1 MKKFFVGLLSIFLF
15 LGVAILTA
23 CGAEKPV
30 LTLSQDSV
38 EIELYSGDTDGGY
51 QTITADV
58 SGVSDKSIS
67 VSGNGYEQIIKL
79 VTQSTTEGKTLIT
92 IYGLQEGYA
101 EFVVMT
107 NQGNAFK
114 VVTVEVYSEVSAMQ
128 QKVEETTKKNNYA
141 IRGQSVTLIEN
152 NLLTFEPSQ
161 NSRRTITW
169 ELATGTTNASIN
181 GNILTI
187 LDEFD
192 QESITLQATTE
203 KGVTTIVTLPVLDK
217 IENDISFEW
226 SYSQNSDFE
235 LISED
240 KQYLITPNLPE
251 DDYYE
256 GYISLNYEGDLD
268 ITPVITTKLGVE
280 TNGIIVV
287 RQPNYEGKPLFLVYA
302 NKNVTANNEEY
313 IISFKIGYS
322 EYNYSIETLSICPIH
337 VIVREKVND
346 IRISTDSA
354 MDVEGSE
361 QIVYTD
367 YASSSEKGKEFVVN
381 ILPTTVKDATNKYS
395 ISISRRSAGESI
407 ADGSPVEIWYRD
419 TLNGNI
425 WVQIPLM
432 EDESGNYVTDKN
444 NLPSVKK
451 IYIKASETLKLQ
463 SVDGITLT
471 FTSADNSL
479 VSTYFDLKLIRSV
492 SEDDFVFENADFR
505 VDSSK
510 VGVIQKKTFTL
521 QGQTSIEGLSVI
533 NNSSNVTISQPK
545 KVNDDD
551 NSVTFE
557 ISLTLNNTSQ
567 GITSLDSYQIA
578 HANGLLS
585 ENFSIDIFLPLKSAS
600 VVYNTS
606 NESNSVSDIGYSNKL
621 YSIYGEVLDEN
632 ATESV
637 SKLMLKNGSTTPIL
651 YSYNTSNGQS
661 AVAKL
666 SISYYDFVETETND
680 ITRFKNLINTSAGIS
695 EIINKSKENVN
706 QISSIANFTYNNS
719 NLVTKSVGFTYAVL
733 TFSGKGVEKIDEDGN
748 TSLVRIIF
756 IESYISPEG
765 LVVTPQANKQVT
777 LYANDTV
784 GDRDKNDTT
793 KRITIQFPNSNIT
806 YYDILN
812 FDFVSTTVDSNNNA
826 VMGDQSRTEKTVTWT
841 KGRYAVTEIVTQN
854 NYISFNIEALTT
866 MSDYAFYDTLM
877 VHYILKTDGQDGEK
891 LITDIYTPIKIT
903 IKNAQRVEQIVW
915 SNSDQDGIYFEVG
928 SNQPYYML
936 LQVSPTN
943 SKNNNVTY
951 VVTDENGEYTTD
963 FVSVSN
969 NISMS
974 ALAVNL
980 PSMINEG
987 MNGFVYV
994 LPEDA
999 VYNNQIKYYYIDENT
1014 LQEKEGYLPLT
1025 SIGNIKDTQTKE
1037 SWYEYLINHAYF
1049 KSITTADNVKIV
1061 NFSNILIRA
1070 EVVVADGRSFEH
1082 SYRVYDAN
1090 GFVSMKQDRYYT
1102 VMNSIDL
1109 TDINRNNEEFSS
1121 SFNGGLQ
1128 GYSSEVTIK
1137 FAGKNLSNSLG
1148 ENATI
1153 RNLSF
1158 NGYVDGNGF
1167 IVDFNYGTI
1176 SNVTVDVYERYSSVL
1191 TATTGEY
1198 VGGIVG
1204 QNFSLIEFSKV
1215 LGLTIDASFSDSIV
1229 GGISG
1234 LNSGDI
1240 TNCQVEFYNLE
1251 DNSSSDDDIKY
1262 SVNTFKGSIIG
1273 GIVGEVAN
1281 SSSIT
1286 KSFAYNYNLT
1296 DSTSSV
1302 FIRFGS
1308 TTYVG
1313 AFAGIIAAD
1322 VKQAIIDYSFSVIG
1336 INQPYNL
1343 SQGATNSIT
1352 FTNYY
1357 YSYYQDG
1364 EYISKKS
1371 TDYQSNP
1378 NFVKAGDENFLE
1390 YVNNGDAHLKELYQ
1404 DEEVND
1410 VKSYSIK
1417 TTDITKTN
1425 GFYKSIAVNSNNG
1438 ILFNYKLKSNPTDL
1452 TSTQENDLN
1461 ELNTIT
1467 LSELIGNNSSN
1478 KNIIISSSDS
1488 SIVKVVGTT
1497 INIKKT
1503 GNVVL
1508 TLSSKQNVENFK
1520 TINVKVV
1527 YAISNMVISW
1537 TDITGS
1543 NNIVEDESLSYL
1555 QKTKSRDYV
1564 INFEKTKVILGNTAE
1579 SFDLVSNDSL
1589 YIKMETTSSEE
1600 SAVAVEKI
1608 SNNVFK
1614 VFADNDS
1621 TNTTV
1626 TVKSILFE
1634 NDLDSTDV
1642 VYQDA
1647 LNSVFKRKFYINPTD
1662 GVITFDISDQQ
1673 VSITPSTNATI
1684 KVQIETTAVDDEII
1698 PLISYDENALSC
1710 EKDENMLYHYSL
1722 TQDNQTPILDAVVS
1736 LIDDKIK
1743 SNGVYIYIFEVNLSV
1758 NMEYKSKVSD
1768 DMIFEVSFK
1777 SKSGN
1782 DSKDLN
1788 SSGTFELLVTKQNF
1802 NSIDVNNTKI
1812 TNSIYTSVGNNSFAT
1827 VHIVGDKTSVLAPG
1841 NSSILSIN
1849 VNPYYAYYDY
1859 VELSYSG
1866 STVSYAVDMELVK
1879 PYASGNIVGF
1889 IRATNSNIQEV
1900 GTTLRYTPS
1909 NSEKSEVEDTGVI
1922 YFKIWINPTVNSDSI
1937 IKFTA
1942 KFCKGDGSVISYVNY
1957 FLSVSYLKEPSITVD
1972 GNNTAYVA
1980 KGSTAKVDITV
1991 LMDQSVESPIIIGEE
2006 VKGINISDFVETSRD
2021 EEKGTKTFSATLTV
2035 TVLAS
2040 VDESQNNTFYIQ
2052 AKVSRD
2058 LNGVTETKSTRAT
2071 VILVDFKIDPEKI
2084 EISNSDNGTLDV
2096 WVGVPK
2102 AFDVN
2107 YNLVPQNYNY
2117 DEGDDESVTVVEDL
2131 LQSRQSFTTK
2141 QYYPSEDKA
2150 STSKYLINYIYDT
2163 NKNPVVQTLEDRL
2176 FYVVG
2181 ENTFVNI
2188 NDSSVDSPISFS
2200 FDSESNNMVVT
2211 GKRLNNSINLVL
2223 RTYISAGGLTAVY
2236 DTYFTIT
2243 VKAYSDP
2250 DLPLTISSASDFND
2264 LNPALYDKV
2273 SQNDYILTNDIV
2285 LTGFTPFDT
2294 SMIRSF
2300 DGNGYTIYIKSF
2312 NVEPDEQTTLNL
2324 ALFNNVVSGTTLKNV
2339 RVNLYN
2345 GGQLTIDV
2353 SKYKTIN
2360 IAGLALNNE
2369 GIITNCEIVS
2379 FYSEDYVMNDVLS
2392 IPACEKHNYSE
2403 GINIKFVRG
2412 KNTSEEVYITQN
2424 SDWSSSVA
2432 GFVLTNKGSIT
2443 NSRVGGDSIIIIG
2456 SEKTINNLPTGYTS
2470 AQYQDLGTFNIV
2482 GQGNIAGFVL
2492 NNNGSIASSFVKQVD
2507 ISNKSQ
2513 NTTFYTAGF
2522 VGVNS
2527 QSIITSYIE
2536 GVKSSESELGTEYSA
2551 YAYEGSSLKSD
2562 LGYIAGFVYNN
2573 NGFIKD
2579 AYSNILIANSYDT
2592 NKVYL
2597 ASGFVYI
2604 NSGEIEN
2611 AYSASQIANSKFTQM
2626 NFSGVDEEG
2635 NLRSEEGVYTNCYF
2649 FNKAYESATDT
2660 NDTTTESRFGTGA
2673 ILVTNPSDTS
2683 AFYGFAFADGE
2694 NDGVWRTKLI
2704 SAATYV
2710 SEAVYEIQ
2718 LIETNTISH
2727 SHRYIY
2733 HIDDSNY
2740 DGIVAEDENGKY
2752 ILPYSILQFDDGLE
2766 IDTYLGSSS
2775 NPILIA
2781 DFQDFIEISGK
2792 SSSSYIQNY
2801 YNDEMIWG
2809 NYRLVNDI
2817 DLSQLISSDES
2828 VVLPSTQK
2836 CFAGKLYGNG
2846 FDISGI
2852 SIASESE
2859 GVTFGLF
2866 ASMEGRNGS
2875 IPLVTNLNISI
2886 DQIIANGVVMVG
2898 GLAGYIKDSI
2908 IINVDFNFSDNA
2920 SIEGLNFVGALS
2932 GFAFGNNIV
2941 KNISVVNP
2949 TLLANRYIVGN
2960 LNDYLNLSDLKSLRE
2975 QAKNTLNYSTKISD
2989 NFVSMVKN
2997 YSFAGSVIGFVD
3009 NYNSDSTE
3017 FNINQSDNFSINNI
3031 RVSGIVNIKGQ
3042 VVGGLFGLTGY
3053 QTNIRDIGITIEGS
3067 KSADK
3072 SSNIVSTKYFA
3083 GGVIG
3088 QSFGSVSR
3096 AFAVHNTTI
3105 QNQIEN
3111 NLSNF
3116 YNGNTSVERGVLDLF
3131 VLSDENYNQKAIGGL
3146 IGYVGSG
3153 KLEISYSK
3161 LNVIS
3166 LNAEYA
3172 GGLIGFID
3180 LSQASAYQTNAEY
3193 QHAPAYT
3200 KYFINE
3206 AYASGDVRASVKAGG
3221 LIGAIRGEASR
3232 VALLSVNAL
3241 NYFTAYDYDT
3251 GIYEDI
3257 KQDANLSKNYKFNL
3271 LVGDFIKVSN
3281 STDVVDSG
3289 DSYSSYLTLMQAKE
3303 DMLSGGVQ
3311 ITNKIASIAYYQ
3323 NYIYNGFTVKL
3334 NLIEGKDNLNIDLN
3348 DKKEDY
3354 VYQITSSAYYNSAE
3368 TGRSYT
3374 QEAFLNSGIWSQSN
3388 WTHPTD
3394 QLFPS
3399 IKYQRATNYL
3409 YLDCYNVKE
3418 VFDAMSNGEYTV
3430 VVRGLVS
3437 EGSEE
3442 VQDIDLGQYEEDYKV
3457 QLSPITGF
3465 SGKIIGGQGE
3475 SKDIKIIAYEN
3486 FITSVG
3492 KGFSMENVNIQ
3503 YKLSSSVSSSQDN
3516 NNIELTA
3523 DNGSAGLLIASE
3535 VREINLS
3542 NVNIEICNPVSVT
3555 VSGDNVS
3562 VGLIAPKIISSSI
3575 ANLKIS
3581 YIPSITNDGAI
3592 FNVKLSSSG
3601 ITASIGLIT
3610 GEFIQ
3615 ESSISIMQ
3623 IEGIKIELQKSV
3635 NYISVTNEEG
3645 VQPTYNSYYIG
3656 TYAGLSSISTGAQDL
3671 RMSIR
3676 DLVGSEN
3683 AGNTGIALASVKQQ
3697 NPNEQN
3703 VKNNDE
3709 LSLGIYL
3716 GGYIGLVKGLGVLS
3730 TFQEEA
3736 INVDFNFMIN
3746 NVTADTI
3753 YTGLFIGQKKS
3764 NSYLNINGHAS
3775 IVNGK
3780 LLIDDTSIIQNLYAG
3795 GIVGYNTSGNLNI
3808 SQINTINFEVR
3819 QNANNN
3825 VNNSGWE
3832 SLFKTS
3838 YSNSSD
3844 VIKIINNVNIGIV
3857 LGFSDSPFTFLGANG
3872 GTNLNSGNGNIKVQ
3886 VPSSGEI
3893 NIGSVIGSV
3902 NISSGVSIN
3911 IQNEIIAK
3919 PYIFAEFVEESSSSN
3934 NNNLSNDVNIG
3945 GIIGKIIGETSSSSS
3960 TEETSDPSV
3969 GINGGNSNKQKIR
3982 FDGAI
3987 FSNVS
3992 KLNFGGVVGDAN
4004 SVILKI
4010 SNTSF
4015 GGVLKIWGA
4024 RGASSNSD
4032 AIIAGGTLGHTGD
4045 SLSVKIENNYNY
4057 GDVFVESSGELGK
4070 YAFGGLIGFVSISV
4084 GECANDISKNYSIVT
4099 SFNSRYNTSSNT
4111 AHALFGEGDI
4121 KKSTDNYYN
4130 HEVSL
4135 LTDDSGYDIGYTS
4148 GYSNKNGY
4156 NNAKSSDAIASI
4168 IRNNVLK
4175 EGESISKLDPTY
4187 IHTGN
4192 KDNDNSF
4199 HGIKYYEFNS
4209 TSFTDSLGSFEN
4221 SAIIGQ
4227 RGGDICEIDYTNND
4241 GSKFAFI
4248 EKISGYSFVSGVVVN
4263 VDINIDNGSESKNY
4277 AGLVSE
4283 VGDSSIVYACQVK
4296 GKIEIGSY
4304 IDNNGSISSKV
4315 VNISGL
4321 VGKLISGKI
4330 IDCSTAVDIIYRAGK
4345 GGDIYGVVDLSGN
4358 SNALIENTYAT
4369 GSLSSYISADIY
4381 AFSNGSGA
4389 TIQNCYTITN
4399 INDDDYTQVANE
4411 SNVSIFGTENNL
4423 INSYYNKVAL
4433 NYYEIADDYNK
4444 NLYKLKKDFSNSENW
4459 VVDED
4464 FNYGYPILKY
4474 NYLKLSSYA
4483 KQENEKKQ
4491 GENGYDACIL
4501 TYDYTR
4507 LPNNYT
4513 SSDYVSQS
4521 NESNNQVECYYMIP
4535 NATILQNISEGLDKN
4550 FVLIYDIDGN
4560 VNIKGEFSGKFD
4572 GQDKTISGLTNSLFE
4587 KITGEVRN
4595 LRLTDVNI
4603 TNGNGALSKAL
4614 DGATI
4619 SNMTLSGS
4627 IKGSSGDSNGS
4638 LANESINSSINTI
4651 TSMVELNIT
4660 IASNNKQYVGG
4671 LFGKFNGGS
4680 IDYCSNYGNINVFSR
4695 NDSKVGGIIG
4705 HIDSSKNSTQINYS
4719 FNSASIMLNY
4729 DISEKGGIIANF
4741 YAGGIVGYNKGT
4753 QILKIT
4759 GSYNS
4764 GMIKSG
4770 NKSNTQKSY
4779 AAGIIAYSE
4788 GQTNI
4793 NGCYNEGTIEALG
4806 ANPTYK
4812 FTWEGQNKATE
4823 GNDPYKSFEGSLVLR
4838 QTNDRNVFAYAI
4850 GFFAASSSTIDE
4862 NTKVLLTSN
4871 STDASNIDIT
4881 TIVNN
4886 GALKNNGD
4894 KIESWS
4900 WSDLKSKLTD
4910 NVTKSERPELG
4921 KDNDGEWYSYKE
4933 GAKFHWVFWRFELN
4947 INIYLKEPDLGV
4959 ELGVQSYIDAD
4970 NITITSYD
4978 TLGLPRSFILET
4990 TSRIV
4995 WNFSGGEKQT
5005 QTAFGK
5011 WKNISNNGEIY
5022 IKENVTK
5029 IEDLYYNSYY
5039 NKNLFFCSINE
5050 KKEVKDERRDSCLV
5064 ITEQKSYKESCVSQV
5079 NSSSDKIQTV
5089 KIDNKKYYF
5098 VKDNNQN
5105 SIFTAGLYIATG
5117 EFGVADIPY
5126 TNNISDYKLSLNN
5139 TTSITNSTIV
5149 INNVES
5155 YNNGTGVKV
5164 TYTIT
5169 SMDQIPD
5176 ELNLKLELN
5185 YSESLTFNL
5194 SKMNYIYYDD
5204 NSIGIYMPT
5213 FDVSNK
5219 LLNNWKIKTDN
5230 KTLSVIKLSSENYN
5244 NEEPPKAMNSKE
5256 YIYLAYD
5263 SVNPNVLIYYPNIE
5277 LTDGSKTYKVNQYKY
5292 PYGMNS
5298 IFEYDNDGK
5307 LINECASNII
5317 GSLFS
5322 GQTYYV
5328 RYQDYSKEV
5337 SSKITFTNS
5346 GSATK
5351 TIEGDSQS
5359 IEVEI
5364 EYGKEL
5370 GNISNITDYATK
5382 TSYDSSFN
5390 IKISNDIIK
5399 SENTSKYSIIYNE
5412 KELAKYEFSGNIG
5425 TNVGNWSL
5433 GTDYDNSIIVD
5444 DVTYHFN
5451 LEISDNNLL
5460 LKFSNLNISSGDLE
5474 NLISKIQ
5481 EHIKTNFTV
5490 EAENISQNTITDF
5503 VSIVVSDKI
5512 TNIDSIENIYYISFN
5527 NNQYNDSFIVRD
5539 SNNSLF
5545 SYNGSSI
5552 GKNESINSLTI
5563 GNYVFA
5569 VSIEENKIKLVNVSN
5584 EIITKDLVQKY
5595 FSGLN
5600 YIANYGSYSKTQGSL
5615 IEMGEE
5621 FWTGGSVINNLGE
5634 FSVKYM
5640 YVDSKWS
5647 FVNSSDENFA
5657 ELTQTGNSV
5666 TIELNNYS
5674 KLSSYTLNGVTVYYG
5689 SKVINLKQTANISI
5703 KSVDIQ
5709 NYQKDNSVFNVKIG
5723 NNEPLPGDVGGES
5736 SNSFQ
5741 ITDCPS
5747 LSEATVTCEIC
5758 STYTL
5763 QEDDLN
5769 SFNSTV
5775 IYNSDIYNLQYT
5787 IQRDDVNNI
5796 LGIECSDIKKQ
5807 VKTSK
5812 EEEILISVSHSVTKI
5827 GDNLDINQE
5836 IYKFSDDLGNI
5847 ILIIYKTENKT
5858 EDGTYTYSYSTCYDS
5873 KGETTIKNDD
5883 SFEIISIESLDYL
5896 PTKIYLQKDES
5907 GTSYI
5912 KSEDIKQL
5920 NIFDKL
5926 REIVQVKDYMIYFND
5941 ISVEVQDSSISKAQY
5956 NWQEMKFDNYDVQEK
5971 SLTFYDIRSIF
5982 KTNPTNALNEVR
5994 LLNNGK
6000 TFSIVLNSYDL
6011 INQSQNLIITSEL
6024 YLSKNDITVSIPDNE
6039 GKEAVQPFS
6048 IVLLNDISFKN
6059 LNTGGFILKDNINLI
6074 GNGYFIS
6081 YFGESI
6087 YNQVVGNSF
6096 IKNVKFL
6103 GSLYQKSLFFDGKF
6117 YSSDDN
6123 STQTALSIIDTEFYG
6138 SVNNFKEDDDK
6149 GVVMNL
6155 QSNDD
6160 TQVKTKISLSNL
6172 KLHISLNSIKN
6183 KNEEGTYYNNF
6194 LLFNLENASSL
6205 TVENKIITSGII
6217 ESAEGVN
6224 GEALSREGKN
6234 GSNIQFIKLNLNS
6247 EESVNENSNNSITE
6261 TISDEINNTAILIT
6275 GNGGN
6280 ALGGKATEK
6289 GKDLGKAQSYSS
6301 RSVTDIKNLEPST
6314 PETSAA
6320 GGLAGKISYINEKW
6334 ETSLSTNSLNGYNSL
6349 GSARS
6354 RYGFGYIDGFN
6365 TSNNNK
6371 DNFGSWSGGIQEY
6384 VYYTPYNV
6392 KLNTDETIKKVNPYK
6407 TEICKEKAHIQT
6419 LINDMFNLSDDYAQQ
6434 LPTGTLERKT
6444 S

>member
-557 ISLTLNNTSQ
+557 ITLTLNNTSQ

-632 ATESV
+632 AAESV

-841 KGRYAVTEIVTQN
+841 KGRYAVTEIVTQS

-915 SNSDQDGIYFEVG
+915 SNSDKDGIYFEVG

-1037 SWYEYLINHAYF
+1037 SWYDFLVNHAYF
-1049 KSITTADNVKIV
+1049 KSITTADNMKTVD
-1061 NFSNILIRA
+1061 FSNILIRA
-1070 EVVVADGRSFEH
+1070 EVIVADGRSFEH

-1158 NGYVDGNGF
+1158 NGHVSGNGF

-1251 DNSSSDDDIKY
+1251 DYASSDDDIKY

-1281 SSSIT
+1281 SSNIT

-1296 DSTSSV
+1296 DSSSNV

-1647 LNSVFKRKFYINPTD
+1647 LNNVFERKFYINPTD

-1698 PLISYDENALSC
+1698 PLISYDGNALSLK
-1710 EKDENMLYHYSL
+1710 KDENMLYHYSL

-2163 NKNPVVQTLEDRL
+2163 NKNPVVQTLKDRL

-2250 DLPLTISSASDFND
+2250 DLPLTISSTSDFND

-2492 NNNGSIASSFVKQVD
+2492 NNNGSIASSFVKKVD

-2960 LNDYLNLSDLKSLRE
+2960 LNDYLNLSGLKSLRE

-3172 GGLIGFID
+3172 GGLIGFMD

-3193 QHAPAYT
+3193 QYAPAYT
-3200 KYFINE
+3200 KYLINE

-3334 NLIEGKDNLNIDLN
+3334 NLIEGKDNLNINLN

-3442 VQDIDLGQYEEDYKV
+3442 VQDIDLGKYEEDYKV

-3523 DNGSAGLLIASE
+3523 DNGRAGLLIASE

-3601 ITASIGLIT
+3601 TTASIGLIT

-3683 AGNTGIALASVKQQ
+3683 AGNTGIALASIKQQ

-3709 LSLGIYL
+3709 LALGIYL

-3775 IVNGK
+3775 IVDGK

-3795 GIVGYNTSGNLNI
+3795 GIVGYNTSGSLNI

-3919 PYIFAEFVEESSSSN
+3919 PYIFVEFVEESSSSN

-3945 GIIGKIIGETSSSSS
+3945 GIIGKVIGGTSEV
-3960 TEETSDPSV
+3960 TGETSDPSV

-4024 RGASSNSD
+4024 SSNSD

-4057 GDVFVESSGELGK
+4057 GDVFVENSGELGK
-4070 YAFGGLIGFVSISV
+4070 YAFGGLIGFVSTSV
-4084 GECANDISKNYSIVT
+4084 GECANEISENYSIVT

-4168 IRNNVLK
+4168 IINNVLK

-4248 EKISGYSFVSGVVVN
+4248 EEISGYSFVSGVVVN

-4304 IDNNGSISSKV
+4304 IDNNGSISSEV

-4321 VGKLISGKI
+4321 VGKLTSGKI

-4411 SNVSIFGTENNL
+4411 SKVYIFGTNNVSK
-4423 INSYYNKVAL
+4423 SYYDKVAL
-4433 NYYEIADDYNK
+4433 NYSFNNPNSEQNSKQK
-4444 NLYKLKKDFSNSENW
+4444 NLYGEIPDFSNSKNW
-4459 VVDED
+4459 LTDNN

-4535 NATILQNISEGLDKN
+4535 NATILNNISNGLDKN

-4572 GQDKTISGLTNSLFE
+4572 GQDKTISGLTDSLFE
-4587 KITGEVRN
+4587 KITGKVRN

-4603 TNGNGALSKAL
+4603 TNGHGALSNAL
-4614 DGATI
+4614 ERATI
-4619 SNMTLSGS
+4619 SNITLSGEITNS
-4627 IKGSSGDSNGS
+4627 TTTTNSEETTTNTKLFGS
-4638 LANESINSSINTI
+4638 LANQAKDTQIDTI
-4651 TSMVELNIT
+4651 TSMI
-4660 IASNNKQYVGG
+4660 
-4671 LFGKFNGGS
+4671 S
-4680 IDYCSNYGNINVFSR
+4680 INLDEYYTC
-4695 NDSKVGGIIG
+4695 VGGIIG
-4705 HIDSSKNSTQINYS
+4705 EMTGGEISYSANYGSINIVANKNDQDNNYYIY
-4719 FNSASIMLNY
+4719 A
-4729 DISEKGGIIANF
+4729 GGIVGVYGEESDATQVSNATIEHIISYSYNVGAITVGYGDATSSSNHSGMF
-4741 YAGGIVGYNKGT
+4741 YAGGIVGANESPTLTIEY
-4753 QILKIT
+4753 
-4759 GSYNS
+4759 SYNS

-4770 NKSNTQKSY
+4770 NKSNTKKSY

-4806 ANPTYK
+4806 ANPKYEFK
-4812 FTWEGQNKATE
+4812 WENIDSKI
-4823 GNDPYKSFEGSLVLR
+4823 NLVLR
-4838 QTNDRNVFAYAI
+4838 QTNERNVYAYGI
-4850 GFFAASSSTIDE
+4850 GYMSSESTITNSKVALQTNGTDISESEAIFNNGAALTKDTIISKWEWDSLKENNLQSNSSE
-4862 NTKVLLTSN
+4862 NTKDFVVYQEGAVLHWELYK
-4871 STDASNIDIT
+4871 A
-4881 TIVNN
+4881 
-4886 GALKNNGD
+4886 
-4894 KIESWS
+4894 KIEVE
-4900 WSDLKSKLTD
+4900 KT
-4910 NVTKSERPELG
+4910 
-4921 KDNDGEWYSYKE
+4921 
-4933 GAKFHWVFWRFELN
+4933 
-4947 INIYLKEPDLGV
+4947 IKEPTAGESV
-4959 ELGVQSYIDAD
+4959 EQVYDAD
-4970 NITITSYD
+4970 EKDDFCIVITSYD
-4978 TLGLPRSFILET
+4978 KLNLPRSFVLKTFREIKWYFYGEHKDRKNTGSYESHNVEGSITISESITQRQEIYDNFYYKNTIFANCNNSEVSVNDSNTAENSTCINLNGVVEDIKFLC
-4990 TSRIV
+4990 TS
-4995 WNFSGGEKQT
+4995 QT
-5005 QTAFGK
+5005 S
-5011 WKNISNNGEIY
+5011 NSSNNQIVNIG
-5022 IKENVTK
+5022 
-5029 IEDLYYNSYY
+5029 
-5039 NKNLFFCSINE
+5039 NK
-5050 KKEVKDERRDSCLV
+5050 
-5064 ITEQKSYKESCVSQV
+5064 Q
-5079 NSSSDKIQTV
+5079 
-5089 KIDNKKYYF
+5089 YYF
-5098 VKDNNQN
+5098 VEDSNQV
-5105 SIFTAGLYIATG
+5105 SIFSAGMYVVSDYFEVSTKEL
-5117 EFGVADIPY
+5117 PY
-5126 TNNISDYKLSLNN
+5126 VGNSSYYTLSVNDNNISV
-5139 TTSITNSTIV
+5139 V
-5149 INNVES
+5149 INKIEIDNE
-5155 YNNGTGVKV
+5155 NNKMIVYYTATSLSPITGT
-5164 TYTIT
+5164 
-5169 SMDQIPD
+5169 
-5176 ELNLKLELN
+5176 LNLNLNLN
-5185 YSESLTFNL
+5185 YSETLRFEL
-5194 SKMNYIYYDD
+5194 SNMNYVYVDD

-5213 FDVSNK
+5213 FNVSNK
-5219 LLNNWKIKTDN
+5219 LLNNWKINIDN
-5230 KTLSVIKLSSENYN
+5230 KTLSVIKLSAKNYN
-5244 NEEPPKAMNSKE
+5244 NEKPPDDMDSVE

-5328 RYQDYSKEV
+5328 RYKNLSVTTQKEMN
-5337 SSKITFTNS
+5337 FTNS

-5351 TIEGDSQS
+5351 TIEGNSQS
-5359 IEVEI
+5359 KGVTI

-5370 GNISNITDYATK
+5370 GNISNITDATK

-5433 GTDYDNSIIVD
+5433 GPDYDNSIIVD
-5444 DVTYHFN
+5444 DETYHFN

-5527 NNQYNDSFIVRD
+5527 NNQYSDSFIVRD

-5584 EIITKDLVQKY
+5584 EEITEDLVQKY

-5615 IEMGEE
+5615 ISIG
-5621 FWTGGSVINNLGE
+5621 TSDTIGPLNINDNKGKIGQ
-5634 FSVKYM
+5634 FSVEYQ
-5640 YVDSKWS
+5640 YTSSKWD
-5647 FVNSSDENFA
+5647 FVNPDDEKVAQLTENSDY
-5657 ELTQTGNSV
+5657 SV

-5674 KLSSYTLNGVTVYYG
+5674 ELSSYTLNGVTVYYG
-5689 SKVINLKQTANISI
+5689 SKTIELIQTSEFNINNVEVENSGSDNYVVKIRINGTPIKTSI
-5703 KSVDIQ
+5703 KG
-5709 NYQKDNSVFNVKIG
+5709 NGVKTVYING
-5723 NNEPLPGDVGGES
+5723 YNN
-5736 SNSFQ
+5736 
-5741 ITDCPS
+5741 
-5747 LSEATVTCEIC
+5747 LSQATIACEFY

-5763 QEDDLN
+5763 QEDDLEDFNVILKKEKKENYDIYDLKNRLIKDENNNVIRVELKSFGKLVNVKEGN
-5769 SFNSTV
+5769 SENKLMIYQSYEISGEDEIYIYSDSDNFEFLQVVKNKDETTYYLN
-5775 IYNSDIYNLQYT
+5775 YNSNGGLAEPIETNTLPETIYMASSNEGKTRYISKNTLNQIEKFETMQNL
-5787 IQRDDVNNI
+5787 
-5796 LGIECSDIKKQ
+5796 
-5807 VKTSK
+5807 
-5812 EEEILISVSHSVTKI
+5812 LIF
-5827 GDNLDINQE
+5827 L
-5836 IYKFSDDLGNI
+5836 
-5847 ILIIYKTENKT
+5847 KT
-5858 EDGTYTYSYSTCYDS
+5858 EDEESCIYLDDLSYIYCKSCDEPSIVSYITQTTYDWDAQRFSTYNTLEKQFKFYDS
-5873 KGETTIKNDD
+5873 FVNISMSGNSVKYLVNNDGEYTIILN
-5883 SFEIISIESLDYL
+5883 SINRADQIDINASREGNYNFSYVVGN
-5896 PTKIYLQKDES
+5896 Q
-5907 GTSYI
+5907 GNATSP
-5912 KSEDIKQL
+5912 
-5920 NIFDKL
+5920 
-5926 REIVQVKDYMIYFND
+5926 
-5941 ISVEVQDSSISKAQY
+5941 A
-5956 NWQEMKFDNYDVQEK
+5956 
-5971 SLTFYDIRSIF
+5971 LT
-5982 KTNPTNALNEVR
+5982 
-5994 LLNNGK
+5994 
-6000 TFSIVLNSYDL
+6000 IVL
-6011 INQSQNLIITSEL
+6011 T
-6024 YLSKNDITVSIPDNE
+6024 
-6039 GKEAVQPFS
+6039 
-6048 IVLLNDISFKN
+6048 NDISFN
-6059 LNTGGFILKDNINLI
+6059 DDSLGGFSLINNNNLI
-6074 GNGYFIS
+6074 GRDYFIS
-6081 YFGESI
+6081 YFGSNPFYQI
-6087 YNQVVGNSF
+6087 ISGTSY

-6103 GSLYQKSLFFDGKF
+6103 GNIKNSSLL
-6117 YSSDDN
+6117 SSGDMGN
-6123 STQTALSIIDTEFYG
+6123 LNIIDSYIFGSIVNYNRASQGAIINGNNTEGKLELNNVHININMTSFNKYDLNLF
-6138 SVNNFKEDDDK
+6138 SCNNFISKNCLISGVIKAADGSNGNQNYEEDNDGED
-6149 GVVMNL
+6149 GENGASINL
-6155 QSNDD
+6155 WN
-6160 TQVKTKISLSNL
+6160 KIS
-6172 KLHISLNSIKN
+6172 
-6183 KNEEGTYYNNF
+6183 
-6194 LLFNLENASSL
+6194 
-6205 TVENKIITSGII
+6205 
-6217 ESAEGVN
+6217 
-6224 GEALSREGKN
+6224 
-6234 GSNIQFIKLNLNS
+6234 
-6247 EESVNENSNNSITE
+6247 TE
-6261 TISDEINNTAILIT
+6261 PSTINCNAILIT

-6280 ALGGKATEK
+6280 ASAGKESDGGVDLKTKYQQNSSEKPTQTQEEINAMKVKNTGDCAYGGEK
-6289 GKDLGKAQSYSS
+6289 GSINGFT
-6301 RSVTDIKNLEPST
+6301 VTDAKTLQTHSFNGYISLKGVKKRTGLGAFNGFYMKGHKVGWLKDDNEGKPGDAEFLIYTSITMEIKTGLTGWCGEGNTGNVTGMFNNMYNIEDTDYKQTIPST
-6314 PETSAA
+6314 EY
-6320 GGLAGKISYINEKW
+6320 GLKQEIRVE
-6334 ETSLSTNSLNGYNSL
+6334 NG
-6349 GSARS
+6349 
-6354 RYGFGYIDGFN
+6354 
-6365 TSNNNK
+6365 
-6371 DNFGSWSGGIQEY
+6371 
-6384 VYYTPYNV
+6384 
-6392 KLNTDETIKKVNPYK
+6392 
-6407 TEICKEKAHIQT
+6407 
-6419 LINDMFNLSDDYAQQ
+6419 
-6434 LPTGTLERKT
+6434 
-6444 S
+6444 